1 GHPARATGDLP
12 AARRRLPPA
21 AAGAVPRGPVDGH
34 PPRPHR
40 PRRTAHHRDR
50 DRGGGGGDAA
60 AAAGG
65 HPRARAPSADVT
77 PEPLLLVGKPGCHL
91 CEVMR
96 EVVSPVAAELGLALA
111 ERDVRS
117 DPELDALYRNDIPDR
132 KSTRLNSS
140 HGWSSYAVF
149 CL

>member
-1 GHPARATGDLP
+1 RLRTTSPTDPSPLSLHAALP
-12 AARRRLPPA
+12 IC
-21 AAGAVPRGPVDGH
+21 
-34 PPRPHR
+34 
-40 PRRTAHHRDR
+40 
-50 DRGGGGGDAA
+50 
-60 AAAGG
+60 
-65 HPRARAPSADVT
+65 ARAPSANVT
-77 PEPLLLVGKPGCHL
+77 AEPLVLVGKPGCHL